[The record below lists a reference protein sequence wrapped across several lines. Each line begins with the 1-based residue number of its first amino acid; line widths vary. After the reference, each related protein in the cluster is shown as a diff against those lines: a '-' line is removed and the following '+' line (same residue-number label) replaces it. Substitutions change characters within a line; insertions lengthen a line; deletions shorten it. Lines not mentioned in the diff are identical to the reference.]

1 MKWDVGQ
8 KKVMICQVE
17 DKTRWFLKEDQEEPG
32 QGWVSERSWL
42 ALHAM
47 DVPSNSVCIQQST
60 RGPSTEPCQ
69 QATDC
74 IRLCSCLVAQ
84 SCPILCNLIDC
95 SPPGSSVHGVPQARI
110 LEWVAILF
118 SRVSSWS
125 REWTQ
130 VSHIA
135 GRFFTIWATREAW
148 LYQEEGAIWMKST
161 SDEKE
166 SISWVPPGS
175 MVIPKMSC
183 QEAKNKRSSCFQD
196 WGTGTLLG
204 KVTNQRGSLPLPWDD
219 ALQRQFSV
227 TLTGSQGAQI
237 LG

>member
-118 SRVSSWS
+118 SRVSSWPINQ
-125 REWTQ
+125 TQ
-130 VSHIA
+130 VFCIA
-135 GRFFTIWATREAW
+135 GRFFIIWATREAPFRVYFH
-148 LYQEEGAIWMKST
+148 LYFQSWWRLLNDSWMTKKRRCSLWG
-161 SDEKE
+161 SDANLCYRTKIIFP
-166 SISWVPPGS
+166 SSLKPNLLAFLAF
-175 MVIPKMSC
+175 C
-183 QEAKNKRSSCFQD
+183 LKN
-196 WGTGTLLG
+196 
-204 KVTNQRGSLPLPWDD
+204 
-219 ALQRQFSV
+219 FSN
-227 TLTGSQGAQI
+227 LMAY
-237 LG
+237 